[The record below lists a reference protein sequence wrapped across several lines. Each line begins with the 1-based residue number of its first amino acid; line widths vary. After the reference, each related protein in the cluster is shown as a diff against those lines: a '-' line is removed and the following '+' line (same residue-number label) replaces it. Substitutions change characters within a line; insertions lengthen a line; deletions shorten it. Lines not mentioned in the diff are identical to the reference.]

1 MDEAE
6 NRAEDDAADDARDG
20 TGAGTGAGAPGG
32 TGDQAEGDR
41 ADGTRADAEVTGAG
55 APDGTGA
62 GAEGAAGSSLD
73 RLASVNLN
81 LLVPLLAL
89 LEERSVTRAA
99 ARVGLSQP
107 AMSHALARMR
117 RLLDDDLVVRQG
129 PGVTLTPKATQLLA
143 PLRSVLQQTAHI
155 VDLPSFD
162 PATDHRVVTVAMTN
176 STAFVMGPHLI
187 RLVSERAPGVT
198 LRLRTITVPTEATF
212 TDQGVDVVLIS
223 EAHFAPHP
231 RERLYDDRVVVVA
244 GADARPEEST
254 LDLLTGRP
262 HIVVD
267 TERRVFP
274 YSVLEDHGVPY
285 RVGLRVS
292 DFLLVPVLVARA
304 GGVAL
309 FRYRVAAAMRTLADL
324 RIEEFP
330 FPLPGLGI
338 DMVWNPR
345 SGDQEFVAWFRTL
358 LRDAAAQL

>member
-1 MDEAE
+1 MDDTG
-6 NRAEDDAADDARDG
+6 DDAMDD
-20 TGAGTGAGAPGG
+20 
-32 TGDQAEGDR
+32 TGD
-41 ADGTRADAEVTGAG
+41 
-55 APDGTGA
+55 
-62 GAEGAAGSSLD
+62 GAEGTAGSSLD

-99 ARVGLSQP
+99 ERVGLSQP

-117 RLLDDDLVVRQG
+117 RLLGDDLVVRQG
-129 PGVTLTPKATQLLA
+129 PGVTLTPKAMQLVA
-143 PLRSVLQQTAHI
+143 PLRGVLQQTARI

-162 PATDHRVVTVAMTN
+162 PATDQRVVTVAMTN
-176 STAFVMGPHLI
+176 STAFVLGPHLI
-187 RLVSERAPGVT
+187 RLVAERAPGVT
-198 LRLRTITVPTEATF
+198 LRLRTITVPTEATY

-223 EAHFAPHP
+223 EAHFSPHP

-244 GADARPEEST
+244 GADAPPDASA
-254 LDLLTGRP
+254 LDLLAGLP
-262 HIVVD
+262 HVVVD
-267 TERRVFP
+267 TDRRVFP
-274 YSVLEDHGVPY
+274 YSVLEERGVTY

-309 FRYRVAAAMRTLADL
+309 FRYEVAAAMRELAEL

-345 SGDQEFVAWFRTL
+345 SGDQEFVAWFRAL
-358 LRDAAAQL
+358 LLDAAARL